1 MRQNMVF
8 GEKCGSQTQKSF
20 IFKAFYFFFVSAMV
34 MKIAFSPVYYRQLGL
49 SASYTGI
56 LSGTA
61 PFIRGVGA
69 PLLGY
74 LADKTS
80 KRKLVFLVSMTAN
93 AITPILVLIPRPGE
107 QVCKLSRVNR
117 GHRQPCHL
125 IHKGE
130 NHTQC
135 IHSVE
140 SDVTNLN
147 TTEYLLH
154 HNLEIHTSNT
164 SANIQQINTNEYDKE
179 VRTVFLIQMALL
191 LIGEFIAAPARNL
204 ADAVLLETLA
214 SESSSY
220 GAYRL
225 WGSVGQIVSNVIV
238 TFAAKYIHLLPV
250 CDSEV
255 QDDYGMSMYVVSFS
269 VVIAFAYAL
278 QINFTQESYNT
289 EKIPQKILFDKETS
303 LRDSILNFRGVT
315 LIIIILYLG
324 IVDGVFFSFM
334 FWYLIDLNP
343 SQATWIMGAS
353 GIARCTASMLM
364 FGLSGKLIRAIGVFN
379 TIHFSLVM
387 YVFAFFFYGV
397 INDPWLALIPELLQ
411 CLAFATSMPACILYF
426 TENSPPR
433 LSSTAQGK
441 STFARRSD
449 SWGGGGVLPCMAY
462 TGKCHLIGY
471 GFWPLCPEQ
480 GHELLKGYIVSRESV
495 EIRVWILPRQD
506 MTGILSSSIKQ
517 SEIGDVH

>member
-8 GEKCGSQTQKSF
+8 GDKCGSQTQKSL
-20 IFKAFYFFFVSAMV
+20 IFKAFYFFFVSATV
-34 MKIAFSPVYYRQLGL
+34 MKLAFSPVYYRQLGL
-49 SASYTGI
+49 SASYTGM

-74 LADKTS
+74 VADKTN
-80 KRKLVFLVSMTAN
+80 KRKPVFLVSMTAN
-93 AITPILVLIPRPGE
+93 AIAPILVMLPRPGE

-117 GHRQPCHL
+117 GYRQPCHL
-125 IHKGE
+125 RHKGE

-135 IHSVE
+135 IQSVE
-140 SDVTNLN
+140 SEVTNRK
-147 TTEYLLH
+147 TSEYFLH
-154 HNLEIHTSNT
+154 HNDTSNT
-164 SANIQQINTNEYDKE
+164 RANIQQTNTNEYDKE

-191 LIGEFIAAPARNL
+191 VIGEFIGAPARNL
-204 ADAVLLETLA
+204 ADAGLLETLG

-225 WGSVGQIVSNVIV
+225 WGSVGQILLYLII
-238 TFAAKYIHLLPV
+238 TFAAKYIHILPV

-255 QDDYGMSMYVVSFS
+255 QDDYGMSMYVTSLS
-269 VVIAFAYAL
+269 VVIAFACAL
-278 QINFTQESYNT
+278 QINFTQDSYNT
-289 EKIPQKILFDKETS
+289 EKISPKILFDKEAS

-353 GIARCTASMLM
+353 GIARCTASILM
-364 FGLSGKLIRAIGVFN
+364 FGLSGRLIRAIGVFN

-411 CLAFATSMPACILYF
+411 CLAFAISMPACIVYF
-426 TENSPPR
+426 TENSPLR
-433 LSSTAQGK
+433 LSATAQGK
-441 STFARRSD
+441 STN
-449 SWGGGGVLPCMAY
+449 
-462 TGKCHLIGY
+462 K
-471 GFWPLCPEQ
+471 
-480 GHELLKGYIVSRESV
+480 LLLLLLLLLLYIY
-495 EIRVWILPRQD
+495 
-506 MTGILSSSIKQ
+506 
-517 SEIGDVH
+517 